1 MTDLALAIG
10 TWVEEAACRGL
21 HHLFD
26 APIYETPARREARE
40 HQAKTICATCPVTRE
55 CANHGET
62 EPLNGMIYAG
72 KVRAPVVQ
80 PGRAGT
86 KESRAARNAEIIHL
100 AIQGA
105 PDHHIAKTVDL
116 SYDTVRGILQ
126 RTPGAREQQR
136 AARNHHRNALREEI
150 HRRRE
155 RGQPYERIAAA
166 LGISRALAQRIATED
181 TP

>member
-1 MTDLALAIG
+1 MINLQPVGAWIEA
-10 TWVEEAACRGL
+10 AACRGH

-26 APIYETPARREARE
+26 PPIYETPARREARE
-40 HQAKTICATCPVTRE
+40 HKAIAICGRCPVTAE
-55 CANHGET
+55 CAEHGET
-62 EPLNGMIYAG
+62 EPANGMIYG
-72 KVRAPVVQ
+72 GQVRTPIGE
-80 PGRAGT
+80 PDRLGT
-86 KESRAARNAEIIHL
+86 KETRQARNAEILRL
-100 AIQGA
+100 ARQGA
-105 PDHHIAKTVDL
+105 PDRHIARTFNL
-116 SYDTVRGILQ
+116 SYDTVAKLIT

-136 AARNHHRNALREEI
+136 ATRQQHRNTLREEI